1 MMTNNIKMMNDME
14 LDMVVGGIIPINQQ
28 LADCASGTNAAP
40 EGFFGEAVSTAWEV
54 VKHVLDDM
62 F

>member
-1 MMTNNIKMMNDME
+1 MMNDME